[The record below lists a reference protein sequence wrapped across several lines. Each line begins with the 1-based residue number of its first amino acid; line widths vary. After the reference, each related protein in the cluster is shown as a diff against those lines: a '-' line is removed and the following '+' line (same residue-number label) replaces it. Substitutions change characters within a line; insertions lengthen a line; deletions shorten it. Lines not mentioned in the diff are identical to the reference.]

1 MQLVHYLLLKLNHG
15 EFLIVIYYYY
25 WHKGCLDRINCLC
38 TVDPNHGSL
47 KVNAYWRT

>member
-15 EFLIVIYYYY
+15 EFLIVIYCYY
-25 WHKGCLDRINCLC
+25 WHKGPLNRINCLC

-47 KVNAYWRT
+47 KVNAC

>member
-1 MQLVHYLLLKLNHG
+1 MQLVYYLLLKLNHG

-25 WHKGCLDRINCLC
+25 YWHKGSLDRINCLC

-47 KVNAYWRT
+47 KVNAC